1 MASITKSEIL
11 TLAFSR
17 NISEDLI
24 KDADVTSS
32 IRKFV
37 LPYLGSVPDV
47 TGTLYMT
54 YVKPVIAYGVAWL
67 VFDKISTE
75 VSDRGVV
82 ALLSS
87 GATLPNQE
95 TKLAS
100 KNAIMTTLQQLI
112 DQMCEQASVD
122 TIEMNDIEFTGTT
135 NIGRI

>member
-11 TLAFSR
+11 SLAFSR

-67 VFDKISTE
+67 VFDKLSTE
-75 VSDRGVV
+75 VTDRGVV
-82 ALLSS
+82 AMLST
-87 GATLPNQE
+87 GATLPQAE
-95 TKLAS
+95 TRLAS
-100 KNAIMTTLQQLI
+100 KNAIMETLQQLI
-112 DQMCEQASVD
+112 DQMCEQAGEDV
-122 TIEMNDIEFTGTT
+122 IEMNDIEFTGTT

>member
-11 TLAFSR
+11 NLAFSR

-24 KDADVTSS
+24 KDSDVTSA

-37 LPYLGSVPDV
+37 LPYLGEVPDV

>member
-17 NISEDLI
+17 NITEDLI
-24 KDADVTSS
+24 KDSDVTSS

-37 LPYLGSVPDV
+37 LPHLGSVPDV
-47 TGTLYMT
+47 TGTLYTT

-67 VFDKISTE
+67 IFDKLSTE
-75 VSDRGVV
+75 VTDRGVV
-82 ALLSS
+82 AMLST
-87 GATLPNQE
+87 GATLPQAE
-95 TKLAS
+95 TRLAS

-112 DQMCEQASVD
+112 DQMCEQADEDV
-122 TIEMNDIEFTGTT
+122 IEMNDIEFTGTT

>member
-11 TLAFSR
+11 SLAFSR

-37 LPYLGSVPDV
+37 LPYLGEVPDV
-47 TGTLYMT
+47 TGTLYTT

-67 VFDKISTE
+67 IFDKLSTE
-75 VSDRGVV
+75 VTDRGVV
-82 ALLSS
+82 AMLSTGS
-87 GATLPNQE
+87 TLPNQE
-95 TKLAS
+95 TRLAS
-100 KNAIMTTLQQLI
+100 KNAIMVTLQQLI
-112 DQMCEQASVD
+112 DQMCEQADEDV
-122 TIEMNDIEFTGTT
+122 IEMNDIEFTGTT

>member
-11 TLAFSR
+11 SLAFSR

-37 LPYLGSVPDV
+37 LPYLGEVPDV
-47 TGTLYMT
+47 TGTLYTT

-67 VFDKISTE
+67 IFDKLSTE
-75 VSDRGVV
+75 VTDRGVV
-82 ALLSS
+82 AMLST

-95 TKLAS
+95 TRLAS
-100 KNAIMTTLQQLI
+100 KNAIMVTLQQLI
-112 DQMCEQASVD
+112 DQMCEQADEDV
-122 TIEMNDIEFTGTT
+122 IEMNDIEFTGTT

>member
-11 TLAFSR
+11 NLAFSR

-24 KDADVTSS
+24 KDSDVTSA

-37 LPYLGSVPDV
+37 LPYLGEVSDV